1 MVESHC
7 LQVAPYFSSCHLL
20 ALSPPGRYCR
30 SVAGWGGVGWVE
42 YFPDTSS
49 QTELLACVSR
59 LVMPN
64 SGLTALLFRILKEVM
79 YKLPSFLRL
88 VF

>member
-30 SVAGWGGVGWVE
+30 SVAGWGGMGGILS
-42 YFPDTSS
+42 DTSS

>member
-1 MVESHC
+1 MGGI
-7 LQVAPYFSSCHLL
+7 
-20 ALSPPGRYCR
+20 LS
-30 SVAGWGGVGWVE
+30 
-42 YFPDTSS
+42 DTSS

>member
-1 MVESHC
+1 M
-7 LQVAPYFSSCHLL
+7 
-20 ALSPPGRYCR
+20 
-30 SVAGWGGVGWVE
+30 E

-64 SGLTALLFRILKEVM
+64 SGLSALLFRILKEVL
-79 YKLPSFLRL
+79 YKLPSFFFLRGL
-88 VF
+88 FSRGEEMCLSVSD

>member
-1 MVESHC
+1 M
-7 LQVAPYFSSCHLL
+7 
-20 ALSPPGRYCR
+20 
-30 SVAGWGGVGWVE
+30 E

-64 SGLTALLFRILKEVM
+64 SGLSALLFRILKEVL
-79 YKLPSFLRL
+79 YKLPSFFFFLRGL
-88 VF
+88 FSRREEMCLSVSD